1 MAGSGVEPLVPGC
14 ESPGINRARHMSGV
28 ARPVGAVF
36 PAAKLGGIPIGEG
49 GLEPPFRREKRC
61 KKPTRRAGPP
71 YLLIYA
77 PSGKGLD
84 LLLGVSQEKENHL
97 DIRL

>member
-1 MAGSGVEPLVPGC
+1 M
-14 ESPGINRARHMSGV
+14 
-28 ARPVGAVF
+28 
-36 PAAKLGGIPIGEG
+36 GEG

-61 KKPTRRAGPP
+61 KNPTRRAGPP

-77 PSGKGLD
+77 PSGEGLD
-84 LLLGVSQEKENHL
+84 LLFGVAQEKEHHL